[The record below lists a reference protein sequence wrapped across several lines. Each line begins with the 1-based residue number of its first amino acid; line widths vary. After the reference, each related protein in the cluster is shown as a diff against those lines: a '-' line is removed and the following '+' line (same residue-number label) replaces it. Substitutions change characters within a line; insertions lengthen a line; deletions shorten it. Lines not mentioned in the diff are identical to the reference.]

1 MVPGVVTLKSIMKL
15 FSWSHEENSA
25 WNSIRL
31 EIELKSSVES
41 FGDCLFFLKKKK
53 TMKGASQERRF
64 CKLRVVLFKL
74 ISRGKLV
81 ERDQIGTWW
90 K

>member
-31 EIELKSSVES
+31 EIELKSSVKVLVTV
-41 FGDCLFFLKKKK
+41 FWKKKK
-53 TMKGASQERRF
+53 KQWKEPVKNVDFAS
-64 CKLRVVLFKL
+64 
-74 ISRGKLV
+74 
-81 ERDQIGTWW
+81 
-90 K
+90 